1 MTEPSYAVI
10 PGAGCAG
17 LTWSEVAAPLGA
29 EILKVPD
36 EPDIVAMAAGLEAAV
51 AAMPAPRVL
60 IGASFGAMVALEIA
74 RHVEVDALVLVAAG
88 FGITVGRRLID
99 WMIDD
104 PPDLWPKMAKICLGG
119 REDPEL
125 IEAIVADY
133 VAGGLA
139 EHIRDSTAL
148 AAHRP
153 EPLPDPPPTLVLWG
167 VNDPAVPRDDHIELA
182 ARCRGALVPIADA
195 AHLPFLE
202 QPGATLDWIRRA
214 GVLAQNRQAGA
225 RTA

>member
-1 MTEPSYAVI
+1 MNEPTYAVI

-17 LTWSEVAAPLGA
+17 LTWSAVAGELGA

-36 EPDIVAMAAGLEAAV
+36 EPDLVSMAAGLQATV

-60 IGASFGAMVALEIA
+60 VGASFGAMVALEIA
-74 RHVEVDALVLVAAG
+74 RDVEVDALVLVAAG
-88 FGITVGRRLID
+88 FGITVSQRLID
-99 WMIDD
+99 WMVRN

-119 REDPEL
+119 RKDPEL

-139 EHIRDSTAL
+139 EHIRDSSAL
-148 AAHRP
+148 AAYRP
-153 EPLPDPPPTLVLWG
+153 EPLPDPPPTIVLWG
-167 VNDPAVPRDDHIELA
+167 MEDPAVPRDDHVELA

-202 QPGATLDWIRRA
+202 QPGTTLEWI
-214 GVLAQNRQAGA
+214 RQAGTLA
-225 RTA
+225 RIRGAHVT

>member
-1 MTEPSYAVI
+1 MQEPAYAVI

-17 LTWSEVAAPLGA
+17 LTWSEVAAELGA

-36 EPDIVAMAAGLEAAV
+36 EPDIISMASALQATV
-51 AAMPAPRVL
+51 AAMSAPRVL
-60 IGASFGAMVALEIA
+60 VGASFGAMVALEVA
-74 RHVEVDALVLVAAG
+74 RNVEVDALVLVAAG
-88 FGITVGRRLID
+88 FGITVSQRLID
-99 WMIDD
+99 WMVRN

-119 REDPEL
+119 RDDPEL

-133 VAGGLA
+133 VAGGRA

-148 AAHRP
+148 AAYRP
-153 EPLPDPPPTLVLWG
+153 EPLPDPPPTIVLWG
-167 VNDPAVPRDDHIELA
+167 MEDPAVPRDDHVDLA

-202 QPGATLDWIRRA
+202 QPQATLEWIRRA
-214 GVLAQNRQAGA
+214 GVLARSRGA
-225 RTA
+225 RIS